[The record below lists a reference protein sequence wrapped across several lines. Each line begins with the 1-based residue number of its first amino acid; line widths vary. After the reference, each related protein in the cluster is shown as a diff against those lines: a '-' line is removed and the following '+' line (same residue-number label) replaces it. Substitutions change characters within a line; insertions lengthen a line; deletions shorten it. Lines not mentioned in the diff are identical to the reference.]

1 MTAPADVIL
10 WRHGRSEWNAA
21 GRFQGQLESD
31 LDEVGRAQAVEA
43 AARLAELSPS
53 RLVSSDSARAR
64 DTAAALSAASGLGA
78 TYDARLREIDLGGW
92 SGLTRDEV
100 RERFGDEYT
109 AWLAGEDIVRG
120 GGETFAE
127 VGARAAASVAEHL
140 VGLAEGSGPL
150 VMVTHGG
157 TALSAL
163 VVLLDLPGAVRRR
176 LGPLGNA
183 RWARLSPAPDGDGW
197 RLAEHNAGVD
207 ERAIAG
213 FGDDVSRR

>member
-1 MTAPADVIL
+1 MTAPCDVIL

-31 LDEVGRAQAVEA
+31 LDDVGRRQAADA
-43 AARLAELSPS
+43 AAKLAELGPS

-64 DTAAALSAASGLGA
+64 DTAAALSVVAGLPVV
-78 TYDARLREIDLGGW
+78 YDERLREVQLGGW

-100 RERFGDEYT
+100 RERFPQEFAD
-109 AWLAGEDIVRG
+109 WQAGRDIARG
-120 GGETFAE
+120 GGETLAD
-127 VGARAAASVAEHL
+127 VGARAAAVVVEQ
-140 VGLAEGSGPL
+140 LALTEFGSGPL
-150 VMVTHGG
+150 VVVTHGG

-163 VVLLDLPGAVRRR
+163 VVLLDLPGSVRRR

-183 RWARLSPAPDGDGW
+183 RWSRLSPAPDADGW

-207 ERAIAG
+207 ETAIAG
-213 FGDDVSRR
+213 FGDDVERP